1 MPQVLAN
8 CVCVVLRWLGTV
20 LQRSVHY
27 LRTMVRHLE
36 LSGRK
41 RQKKSHETARKL
53 GTLKDRAN
61 GVIKRLFE
69 EMEESVNDICGKVIN
84 NRFTFYCL
92 PCFLSF
98 FANVFQST
106 RVLVVIDSHFCLFSL
121 FSFINY
127 SYIVLLVI
135 GAATWFMGMTCWCCL
150 PLFKKEKLD

>member
-1 MPQVLAN
+1 MPQLLAN

-92 PCFLSF
+92 PCFLF
-98 FANVFQST
+98 L
-106 RVLVVIDSHFCLFSL
+106 R
-121 FSFINY
+121 
-127 SYIVLLVI
+127 
-135 GAATWFMGMTCWCCL
+135 
-150 PLFKKEKLD
+150 